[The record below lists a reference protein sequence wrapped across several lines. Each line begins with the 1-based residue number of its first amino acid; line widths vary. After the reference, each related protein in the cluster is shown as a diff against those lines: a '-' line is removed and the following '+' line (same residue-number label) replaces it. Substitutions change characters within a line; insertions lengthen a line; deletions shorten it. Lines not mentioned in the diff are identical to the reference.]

1 MKYKIKDYPQLKK
14 RIASMTIEELL
25 KTVICPYAEQ
35 GKPVPRGTSAVFV
48 HPTTTDNA
56 RKTADMINENRED
69 RALIASDMEYGPG
82 NAIVGAVEF
91 PSMRAAAQAGDV
103 ELAYQMGVCAAK
115 EAINAGYHWTFGP
128 CVDIIGNINNPIV
141 TNRSVGENVDAIIKY
156 SGAYVD
162 GLQENGL
169 IATLKHFPGDGYSS
183 DDQHV
188 TTSVNPLPCEEWD
201 NTFGKVYR
209 DLIER
214 GVMAI
219 MPGHIALPAYDEPDE
234 NGLYPPATVS
244 QNMLTGLLKEKLGF
258 EGLIVSDAVN
268 MGGFCGYMNLYR
280 ASCAFLE
287 AGGDCLL
294 FMFDNEE
301 YLVEMKR
308 CMEKGYLSEETLR
321 NRAYRMLCF
330 CKEYFEKHPV
340 GKKLEYNREEAEF
353 CAKEMAQKAVKIS
366 RDRMGLLPLKR
377 SPETRIAHVVLNS
390 VWTDDLHRA
399 EEITAKLAQYV
410 NTVDCFPDPGGD
422 KLCEIAK
429 SGEYDYIIC
438 SVLEDGAYGMN
449 VAKLCGPAAR
459 NMMCGWMRFNTPVVF
474 IGYNN
479 PYFGETYAHS
489 VDTIINTFGF
499 TKYTADGVI
508 QKLFG
513 E

>member
-91 PSMRAAAQAGDV
+91 PSMRAAAEAGDV

-268 MGGFCGYMNLYR
+268 MGGFCGYMNLAR
-280 ASCAFLE
+280 
-287 AGGDCLL
+287 
-294 FMFDNEE
+294 
-301 YLVEMKR
+301 
-308 CMEKGYLSEETLR
+308 
-321 NRAYRMLCF
+321 
-330 CKEYFEKHPV
+330 
-340 GKKLEYNREEAEF
+340 
-353 CAKEMAQKAVKIS
+353 EMAYGIS
-366 RDRMGLLPLKR
+366 
-377 SPETRIAHVVLNS
+377 
-390 VWTDDLHRA
+390 
-399 EEITAKLAQYV
+399 
-410 NTVDCFPDPGGD
+410 
-422 KLCEIAK
+422 
-429 SGEYDYIIC
+429 SGV
-438 SVLEDGAYGMN
+438 SL
-449 VAKLCGPAAR
+449 VA
-459 NMMCGWMRFNTPVVF
+459 
-474 IGYNN
+474 
-479 PYFGETYAHS
+479 
-489 VDTIINTFGF
+489 
-499 TKYTADGVI
+499 
-508 QKLFG
+508 
-513 E
+513 